1 MGFHFKIGAMT
12 DVGKVR
18 AVNEDHFSV
27 EGELGLFMVA
37 DGLGG
42 QNAGEVASKMAIDI
56 IRGHVN
62 NNKVMLVG
70 EYEEE
75 FASETNK
82 VLSAIRL
89 ANSAIYDAGQGN
101 SEQRGMGTTISTVRI
116 NGDVM
121 ALAHVGDSRIY
132 RIREGRMERLTVDHS
147 LVEEQLKRGII
158 TEEEAMQSTHKH
170 VITRALGAEETILI
184 DADEEVLLNRDKI
197 LLCTDGLTDMV
208 GEEDIARII
217 GRYGDDPQRACEEL
231 VDIANDKGGID
242 NITVVLVEC
251 EKDARKSGR
260 LERAKLSII
269 GGLKGFY
276 GRIPG
281 FLKGGKNEE
290 PSSPGDAQGEAAL

>member
-12 DVGKVR
+12 DVGRVR
-18 AVNEDHFSV
+18 AINEDHFSV

-62 NNKVMLVG
+62 NNKVPLVG

-75 FASETNK
+75 FTPETNK
-82 VLSAIRL
+82 VLSGIRL
-89 ANSAIYDAGQGN
+89 ANSAIYDAGQRN

-132 RIREGRMERLTVDHS
+132 RIREGRLDRLTVDHS

-158 TEEEAMQSTHKH
+158 TEEEAGQSTHKN

-184 DADEEVLLNRDKI
+184 DADEEVLLHRDKI

-217 GRYGDDPQRACEEL
+217 GRYGDDPQKACEEL

-242 NITVVLVEC
+242 NITVVLVDC
-251 EKDARKSGR
+251 EKDAQKSGR
-260 LERAKLSII
+260 LERAAWSII
-269 GGLKGFY
+269 GGLKRVY

-290 PSSPGDAQGEAAL
+290 RSSPGGAQGEAVL